1 MQATSPLKG
10 GGAALVEIGTA
21 LNRMAAVLRPGGT
34 ASVLLD
40 DALGRVA
47 AADLPARLD
56 APPFA
61 VAAMDGYALRWMDTA
76 APLQCVETIKAGGRA
91 QLPILP
97 GTCHRIFTG
106 APVPPGAD
114 TIVVQELTAEVD
126 GRVVVLPGAERHRH
140 IRAAGS
146 NFKAGQAVVSSGHR
160 LNARDI
166 GLLAASGYL
175 HAPVRQ
181 RPRVAV
187 LSTGDELSEALTPG
201 GGAQIIDAN
210 RPALRVL
217 IRAWGG
223 VPHDLGIVRDDP
235 DALARVLT
243 SLDADLLVTTGGAS
257 VGAFDFVG
265 PTLERLHFE
274 ATFQKV
280 RMRPG
285 KATLFGTLGSLP
297 ILGLPGNACAAM
309 TAALVF
315 LRPVLSLLSGAGR
328 RNTEH
333 ERAILA
339 APIAAVG
346 PRTTFLRGRLDR
358 EACGSLLFTVLP
370 SQDNAMLSGLAAAD
384 AVAVRPPD
392 APAAQT
398 GDSVE
403 IIRFDTAAGF

>member
-1 MQATSPLKG
+1 MQVTNPMEG
-10 GGAALVEIGTA
+10 VGALVDIGEA
-21 LNRMAAVLRPGGT
+21 LDRMAAVLRPGGT
-34 ASVLLD
+34 ASILLD

-47 AADLPARLD
+47 AVDMPARLD

-61 VAAMDGYALRWMDTA
+61 VAAMDGYALRWTDTA
-76 APLQCVETIKAGGRA
+76 APLSCVETIKAGDRA
-91 QLPILP
+91 ETPLLP
-97 GTCHRIFTG
+97 GTCQRIFTG
-106 APVPPGAD
+106 APAPPGAD
-114 TIVVQELTAEVD
+114 TVVVQELAEEVD
-126 GRVVVLPGAERHRH
+126 RRIVVLPSAEPHRH

-146 NFKAGQAVVSSGHR
+146 NFRTGQPVVTLGRR

-175 HAPVRQ
+175 HARVYQ

-201 GGAQIIDAN
+201 VCAQVIDAN

-223 VPHDLGIVRDDP
+223 IPIDLGIVRDDP

-257 VGAFDFVG
+257 VGAFDVVG
-265 PTLERLHFE
+265 PTLARLRFE
-274 ATFQKV
+274 AAFRKV

-285 KATLFGTLGSLP
+285 KATLFGNLGPLP
-297 ILGLPGNACAAM
+297 ILSLPGNACAAM

-315 LRPVLSLLSGAGR
+315 LRPAQSLLSGADR
-328 RNTEH
+328 QNTEP

-358 EACGSLLFTVLP
+358 EAGGGLIFTVLP

-403 IIRFDTAAGF
+403 IMRFDTAAGF

>member
-1 MQATSPLKG
+1 MQVTNPMEG
-10 GGAALVEIGTA
+10 GGALVDIGEALD
-21 LNRMAAVLRPGGT
+21 RMAAVLRPGGT

-47 AADLPARLD
+47 AVDMPARLD

-61 VAAMDGYALRWMDTA
+61 VAAMDGYALRWTDTA
-76 APLQCVETIKAGGRA
+76 APLPCVDTIQAGHLAETP
-91 QLPILP
+91 LLP

-114 TIVVQELTAEVD
+114 TVVVQEFTEEID
-126 GRVVVLPGAERHRH
+126 GRVIILSGAEPHRH

-146 NFKAGQAVVSSGHR
+146 NFKRGQWIVLSGRR

-175 HAPVRQ
+175 HTRVHQ

-210 RPALRVL
+210 RPTLKALV
-217 IRAWGG
+217 RAWGG
-223 VPHDLGIVRDDP
+223 IPIDLGIVRDDP
-235 DALARVLT
+235 DALARILSTV
-243 SLDADLLVTTGGAS
+243 DADLLVTSGGAS
-257 VGAFDFVG
+257 VGDFDFLSR
-265 PTLERLHFE
+265 TLAGLGFE
-274 ATFQKV
+274 AAFHKV

-285 KATLFGTLGSLP
+285 KATLFGTVRSLP
-297 ILGLPGNACAAM
+297 ILSLPGNACAAM
-309 TAALVF
+309 IAALVF
-315 LRPVLSLLSGAGR
+315 LKPAIALLGGAGR
-328 RNTEH
+328 QDAVREL
-333 ERAILA
+333 AILGI
-339 APIAAVG
+339 PLAAVG

-358 EACGSLLFTVLP
+358 EADSRLTFTALP

-384 AVAVRPPD
+384 AVVVRPPS
-392 APAAQT
+392 APAVRT

-403 IIRFDTAAGF
+403 IVRFDTVAGF